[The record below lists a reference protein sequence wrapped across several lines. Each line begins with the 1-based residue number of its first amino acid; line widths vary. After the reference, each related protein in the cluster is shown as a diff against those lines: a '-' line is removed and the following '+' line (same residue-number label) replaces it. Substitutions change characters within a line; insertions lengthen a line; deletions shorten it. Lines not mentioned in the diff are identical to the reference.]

1 MWNLARTLFVAFL
14 IAIAGA
20 ATCALVLAG
29 GATLAQEEHRHHPPQ
44 DMPLHERFYSTWFM
58 PDEPTKSCCNM
69 ADCYPTTVQ
78 YHDGQWWAM
87 RREDHKYI
95 PVPWRKV
102 EINRDNPDGRSHLCA
117 PPPSANHAPNTVFCF
132 ALGAGI

>member
-14 IAIAGA
+14 IAIAGTA
-20 ATCALVLAG
+20 FGALVPAG
-29 GATLAQEEHRHHPPQ
+29 RAALAQEEHRHHPPQ

-87 RREDHKYI
+87 RREDHK
-95 PVPWRKV
+95 
-102 EINRDNPDGRSHLCA
+102 
-117 PPPSANHAPNTVFCF
+117 
-132 ALGAGI
+132 